1 MAKEINYK
9 IKNVELSKNINL
21 LGNIL
26 GKVVKEQEGI
36 KLYNK
41 IEQIRFLSKASRGA
55 KKKIKLNETKKFRQL
70 ISSIKKL
77 SSKESLIIARSFNKF
92 LNFSNL
98 A

>member
-1 MAKEINYK
+1 MVKEINYK

-41 IEQIRFLSKASRGA
+41 IEQIRFLSKSKQRNQ
-55 KKKIKLNETKKFRQL
+55 KKKFKLNRNKK
-70 ISSIKKL
+70 ISSINIK
-77 SSKESLIIARSFNKF
+77 
-92 LNFSNL
+92 
-98 A
+98 

>member
-1 MAKEINYK
+1 MLKRIDYK

-55 KKKIKLNETKKFRQL
+55 KNKKKK
-70 ISSIKKL
+70 KK
-77 SSKESLIIARSFNKF
+77 
-92 LNFSNL
+92 
-98 A
+98 

>member
-1 MAKEINYK
+1 MLKRIDYK

-26 GKVVKEQEGI
+26 GKVVIEQEGI

-55 KKKIKLNETKKFRQL
+55 KNKKKIKLNETKKFRQL

-77 SSKESLIIARSFNKF
+77 NSKESLIIARSFSKF
-92 LNFSNL
+92 LNF
-98 A
+98 